1 MNYEQKEL
9 CAVLGFEGQLRLK
22 ITNEQGGATKWL
34 NISEAQA
41 RQILAILGDTE
52 KGASHAKN

>member
-1 MNYEQKEL
+1 MNYEQKEI

-22 ITNEQGGATKWL
+22 ICNEQGGATKWL

-41 RQILAILGDTE
+41 RAILAALSDTQKE
-52 KGASHAKN
+52 VKNV

>member
-1 MNYEQKEL
+1 MNYEQKEI
-9 CAVLGFEGQLRLK
+9 CAVLGFEDQLRLK
-22 ITNEQGGATKWL
+22 IQNEQGGATKWL

-52 KGASHAKN
+52 KGENHAKN

>member
-1 MNYEQKEL
+1 MNYEQKEI

-22 ITNEQGGATKWL
+22 ICNGQGGATKWL

-41 RQILAILGDTE
+41 REILRVFNEEKKGDKNAI
-52 KGASHAKN
+52 

>member
-1 MNYEQKEL
+1 MNYEQKEI

-22 ITNEQGGATKWL
+22 ICNEQGGATKWL

-41 RQILAILGDTE
+41 REILRVFNEEKKGDKNAI
-52 KGASHAKN
+52 

>member
-41 RQILAILGDTE
+41 RQILAILGDKE
-52 KGASHAKN
+52 NGGSHAKN

>member
-9 CAVLGFEGQLRLK
+9 CAVLGFDGQLRLK

-41 RQILAILGDTE
+41 RQILAILGDKE
-52 KGASHAKN
+52 NGGNHAKN